1 MAYPIDSI
9 GIGPVLADRLRD
21 AGITTTDEFLDRAG
35 DAAARR
41 GLAEALRIDPAILL
55 AWAGRCDLFRIHGL
69 GRARAELLEAAGIR
83 TVAHLATSTPDPL
96 AARLAEVNRGGAYC
110 AVTPGPRIVAD
121 WVAQAGQLVTRVRCG
136 PEPVEA

>member
-41 GLAEALRIDPAILL
+41 GLAAAVRIDPAVLL

-69 GRARAELLEAAGIR
+69 GRARAELLEAAGLR
-83 TVAHLATSTPDPL
+83 TVADLAAWTPDRL
-96 AARLAEVNRGGAYC
+96 AARLAEINGGGAYC
-110 AVTPGPRIVAD
+110 AVTPGLRTVAD
-121 WVAQAGQLVTRVRCG
+121 WIAQAGLLAPRVRCG